1 MWRLFANAG
10 APWYACMAAGVAVLL
25 FASSLSADGHF
36 SDARNME
43 IEQVLERQREALM
56 RRPGAVGVG
65 IGEHD
70 GKLAIVFM
78 VDRKTPETLADLP
91 REIEGHPLVVQE
103 VGKVIAY

>member
-1 MWRLFANAG
+1 MWRLFASTG
-10 APWYACMAAGVAVLL
+10 APWYAWMAAGVAVLL
-25 FASSLSADGHF
+25 FASSLSADGPL
-36 SDARNME
+36 SDASKME

-78 VDRKTPETLADLP
+78 VERKTPETLAGLP
-91 REIEGHPLVVQE
+91 RDIEGHPLVVQE